1 MNKSTISKQR
11 SYLTDLFST
20 LAAKSRRRS
29 TLWLMLLMLLL
40 LPTRM
45 VAETTTEDPRCALF
59 KGLEGISDVT
69 ITDNGEYPWQMLDLK
84 AEGMTAVSSY
94 FTAESKGLMSSNYNV
109 DDGFSETVIRF
120 NVSKP
125 IMLTSQVLVSS
136 EENCQLS
143 IYVDNKL
150 NLSISGEKQTEY
162 KVLLSAGE
170 HSLELNYYHIGYSGS
185 EYANR
190 AFLYNLKTSTT
201 IDDNVADYESSNN
214 TLTFKKIKSDNLEDL
229 DLSRI
234 AMVNNEQT
242 VSDMCTLLGI
252 DNSAIKSVVF
262 DKSFKTYAP
271 TSLINFFADLNSLQ
285 TITDLEYLNTANV
298 TNMSYMFYG
307 CENLSS
313 LDVTKFNTA
322 NVTKMQSMFESC
334 SGLTSLD
341 LTNFNTANV
350 TDMDRMFFECSAL
363 TTIYASD
370 KFVTTKVKHGY
381 DMFYECRNL
390 KDYSDSKTGHKYAN
404 CGTTGYFTPVFDYAE
419 FDNATGML
427 TFRRSLSKPAGAYDL
442 NEGNNE
448 PGWLTQKENIY
459 KVVFD
464 ASFANARPTSC
475 YYWFCGCSKLTD
487 IEGIENLN
495 TENVTNMNSMFD
507 RCSALTSLD
516 LTNFNTAK
524 VSDMSYMFMGCTAL
538 TTIFVSDKFVTDLV
552 TSSDNMFHM
561 CINLIGAI
569 EYDGSKSDHT
579 YANYETGYFSP
590 EGGFPGY
597 AVFDEG
603 TGTLTFKWSNST
615 SIPTGAYDLN
625 EGDNKPGWY
634 DKREKIKTV
643 VFDASFACARP
654 TSCFYWFY
662 GCKNLVNIKGIENLN
677 TEKVT
682 MMYSMF
688 EKCSALTSLD
698 LTNFNTANV
707 TDMSNMFYDC
717 STLTTIYASDK
728 FVTIQVTYDW
738 GMFYSCNKLIGAIK
752 YDGNN
757 NKDYAN
763 YETGYFTPKGGFHAY
778 AEFDGG
784 TGTLTFRRGASK
796 PEGAYDLYAGIYYP
810 GWWYDK
816 REKIKT
822 VVFDASFACAR
833 PTSCYYWFSGCNNLT
848 EIKGIENLN
857 TENVTNMSY
866 MFVKCKALTSLNLTS
881 FNTEKVTNMQGMFKE
896 CSDLTSLDLSNFN
909 TEKVTD
915 MQGMFWECSNLTSLN
930 LTRLNTENVTAMNG
944 MFYGCTKLESL
955 DLSKFNTAK
964 VTKMNQMFYN
974 CSALT
979 SLDLT
984 SFNTAEVTKMG
995 NMFKSC
1001 SALTSL
1007 DLSNFN
1013 TAKVTDMNN
1022 MFYGCNALTSLDIT
1036 SFNTAEVTNMSNM
1049 FRLCYALTSLDLSN
1063 FNTAKVEDMSYMFKT
1078 CKALTSL
1085 DLTSFNT
1092 AKVENM
1098 TEMFNN
1104 CPALTTIY
1112 ASDKFVTGQVTNSRN
1127 MFYGC
1132 TELKGFID
1140 KYDESKIDHTYAN
1153 YKTGYFTKLVV
1164 RNGDERYGIT
1174 GETTQLTVD
1183 NLALTDNK
1191 DLVVYEPFT
1200 ATAASYSRTI
1210 NTTWAT
1216 LCLPFDV
1223 SLDDQNFRAFELGS
1237 VNNDEVVLKEL
1248 NTIIPAGTPVI
1259 IKMTNGATE
1268 LSFNVANKEIAKDV
1282 KTSATDDNN
1291 YQLQGLYT
1299 QKVFSK
1305 DADNNCYI
1313 VKGNKLM
1320 NPAKLLANTKVEKV
1334 VSKPFRAYMV
1344 DKSSSA
1350 AGAKMFS
1357 IGFDDSTTAIDSLN
1371 TIANDK
1377 AEYYDLQ
1384 GKRLNAP
1391 QKGINIVKRGNKTM
1405 KVIIK

>member
-20 LAAKSRRRS
+20 LAVKSHRRS
-29 TLWLMLLMLLL
+29 TLWLMLFTLLL
-40 LPTRM
+40 LPTSM
-45 VAETTTEDPRCALF
+45 VAQTDYDTSVTFTALAGSPEGFDNEKYTNLFDGLKDPGNSTKWCAKF
-59 KGLEGISDVT
+59 VSNGGTYVIFEASKAGIPVGYT
-69 ITDNGEYPWQMLDLK
+69 ITTGNDNSTYKGRNPRSWKLYGNNEGKNGAWTLIQEVSYDTKLQDVNCASYDFTCEGSTPYKYFKWEITGIKNKDYIQVGEFEL
-84 AEGMTAVSSY
+84 
-94 FTAESKGLMSSNYNV
+94 
-109 DDGFSETVIRF
+109 
-120 NVSKP
+120 
-125 IMLTSQVLVSS
+125 
-136 EENCQLS
+136 
-143 IYVDNKL
+143 KL
-150 NLSISGEKQTEY
+150 NT
-162 KVLLSAGE
+162 
-170 HSLELNYYHIGYSGS
+170 GYQV
-185 EYANR
+185 YAE
-190 AFLYNLKTSTT
+190 FDEGTG
-201 IDDNVADYESSNN
+201 
-214 TLTFKKIKSDNLEDL
+214 TLTFKYGPSTSKPEGAYKLNVGPYLPGWHAQKEKIK
-229 DLSRI
+229 
-234 AMVNNEQT
+234 T
-242 VSDMCTLLGI
+242 
-252 DNSAIKSVVF
+252 VVF
-262 DKSFKTYAP
+262 DASFAIARP
-271 TSLINFFADLNSLQ
+271 TTCNKWFSGCKNL
-285 TITDLEYLNTANV
+285 TDIKGIEYLNTEKV
-298 TNMSYMFYG
+298 TSMIYMFEG
-307 CENLSS
+307 CTKLES
-313 LDVTKFNTA
+313 LDVSNFNTTEVKSMTYMFNNCSTLTSLNLSKFNTA
-322 NVTKMQSMFESC
+322 KVTDMSSMFEGCTKLASLDLSNFNTEKVMYMSNMFYNC
-334 SGLTSLD
+334 SSLTSLD
-341 LTNFNTANV
+341 LRKFNTAKV
-350 TDMDRMFFECSAL
+350 TEMNNMFYNCSAL
-363 TTIYASD
+363 TTIFTSD
-370 KFVTTKVKHGY
+370 KFVTDLVTSSV
-381 DMFYECRNL
+381 DMFNGCKNL
-390 KDYSDSKTGHKYAN
+390 IGAIAYDETNTNNKDYAN
-404 CGTTGYFTPVFDYAE
+404 LVDGYFTPEGGFHAYAE
-419 FDNATGML
+419 FDEGTGTL
-427 TFRRSLSKPAGAYDL
+427 TFRRGVSMPTGAYEL
-442 NEGNNE
+442 NEGQSN
-448 PGWLTQKENIY
+448 PKWFDQKEKIK

-475 YYWFCGCSKLTD
+475 YYWFAVCSNLTT
-487 IEGIENLN
+487 IEGIEYLN
-495 TENVTNMNSMFD
+495 TEKVTDMNSMFFH
-507 RCSALTSLD
+507 CSSLTSLD
-516 LTNFNTAK
+516 LSNFNTAK
-524 VSDMSYMFMGCTAL
+524 VSDMRYIFNGCSAL
-538 TTIFVSDKFVTDLV
+538 TTIYASDKFVTGQV
-552 TSSDNMFHM
+552 TKSTDMFSG
-561 CINLIGAI
+561 CKNLIGAI
-569 EYDGSKSDHT
+569 KYDGSKTDKN
-579 YANYETGYFSP
+579 YANYQTGYFTP
-590 EGGFPGY
+590 KGGFPGY
-597 AVFDEG
+597 AKFDED
-603 TGTLTFKWSNST
+603 TGTLTFT
-615 SIPTGAYDLN
+615 SGPSKPEGAYDLY
-625 EGDNKPGWY
+625 EGIYYPGWWPGQ
-634 DKREKIKTV
+634 RGKIKTV
-643 VFDASFACARP
+643 VFDASFANARP
-654 TSCFYWFY
+654 
-662 GCKNLVNIKGIENLN
+662 K
-677 TEKVT
+677 
-682 MMYSMF
+682 
-688 EKCSALTSLD
+688 
-698 LTNFNTANV
+698 
-707 TDMSNMFYDC
+707 
-717 STLTTIYASDK
+717 
-728 FVTIQVTYDW
+728 
-738 GMFYSCNKLIGAIK
+738 
-752 YDGNN
+752 
-757 NKDYAN
+757 
-763 YETGYFTPKGGFHAY
+763 
-778 AEFDGG
+778 
-784 TGTLTFRRGASK
+784 
-796 PEGAYDLYAGIYYP
+796 
-810 GWWYDK
+810 
-816 REKIKT
+816 
-822 VVFDASFACAR
+822 
-833 PTSCYYWFSGCNNLT
+833 SCYCWFSGCNNLT
-848 EIKGIENLN
+848 EIKGIEYL
-857 TENVTNMSY
+857 
-866 MFVKCKALTSLNLTS
+866 
-881 FNTEKVTNMQGMFKE
+881 NTEKVTNMQEMFNACSKLTSLNLSNFNTAEVTNMSYMFKS
-896 CSDLTSLDLSNFN
+896 CKALTSLDLSNFN

-915 MQGMFWECSNLTSLN
+915 MQGMFWECSDLTSLN
-930 LTRLNTENVTAMNG
+930 LTSLNTENVTDMTG
-944 MFYGCTKLESL
+944 MFKDCT
-955 DLSKFNTAK
+955 D
-964 VTKMNQMFYN
+964 
-974 CSALT
+974 
-979 SLDLT
+979 
-984 SFNTAEVTKMG
+984 
-995 NMFKSC
+995 
-1001 SALTSL
+1001 LTSL

-1013 TAKVTDMNN
+1013 TAKVTKMNQMFFQCYALTSLDLSSFNTAEVTKMDNMFKSCNDLTSLDLSNFNTAKVTNMTN
-1022 MFYGCNALTSLDIT
+1022 MFYGCNALTSLDLS
-1036 SFNTAEVTNMSNM
+1036 SFNTAEVTDMSNM

-1063 FNTAKVEDMSYMFKT
+1063 FNTAKVTDMSYMFKS